1 LRWARSPTRQRRPT
15 MVTDAPY
22 SGSMCAQ
29 CMATAATAG
38 AAATGVRCWLAAR
51 SPAWLT
57 PLRLKR
63 VTAAL
68 IAVAI
73 AVTAV
78 GSSAG

>member
-1 LRWARSPTRQRRPT
+1 
-15 MVTDAPY
+15 MV
-22 SGSMCAQ
+22 
-29 CMATAATAG
+29 TAATAG
-38 AAATGVRCWLAAR
+38 AAATGVRSWLAAR

-63 VTAAL
+63 ITAAL

-78 GSSAG
+78 GSSAA